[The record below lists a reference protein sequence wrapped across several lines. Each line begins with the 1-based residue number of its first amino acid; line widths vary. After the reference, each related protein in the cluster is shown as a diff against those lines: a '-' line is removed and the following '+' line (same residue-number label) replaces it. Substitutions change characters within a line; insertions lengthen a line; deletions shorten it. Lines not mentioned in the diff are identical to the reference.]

1 MSVAKQNC
9 SDEEFITNKQEFGNE
24 TKVCLT
30 RKKHCHKKIGKRE
43 LSLLVLISFKF
54 SIVRFYF
61 LFYRIIYSFSVKPH
75 RR

>member
-1 MSVAKQNC
+1 MSVAKQTC

-43 LSLLVLISFKF
+43 AEFA
-54 SIVRFYF
+54 RFNQF
-61 LFYRIIYSFSVKPH
+61 
-75 RR
+75 